1 MDITK
6 LKRIFAF
13 LEKKESKSHENKGTF
28 LWKLIFNEPLTNKD
42 LNVKGDLYLR
52 DSKIT
57 SLPEGLKVGGDLDLG
72 WTKITSLPEGLEV
85 GGSLDLRGQKKITS
99 LPDDLQ
105 VGGELNIIGCDAI
118 TSLPKGLEVG
128 KILYIKYTPLTK
140 YSDEELRE
148 MIKPGFIK
156 GEIVR

>member
-52 DSKIT
+52 DSKIP
-57 SLPEGLKVGGDLDLG
+57 SLPKGLKVGGNLNLG
-72 WTKITSLPEGLEV
+72 FTKITLLPEGLNV
-85 GGSLDLRGQKKITS
+85 RGDLDLYWTYI
-99 LPDDLQ
+99 
-105 VGGELNIIGCDAI
+105 N
-118 TSLPKGLEVG
+118 SLPKGLKVG
-128 KILYIKYTPLTK
+128 GKLNIRETTLLEYTD
-140 YSDEELRE
+140 DEIRE

-156 GEIVR
+156 GEIIR

>member
-1 MDITK
+1 MEK
-6 LKRIFAF
+6 KALKRIFAF

-85 GGSLDLRGQKKITS
+85 GGILDLYWT
-99 LPDDLQ
+99 
-105 VGGELNIIGCDAI
+105 NI
-118 TSLPKGLEVG
+118 TSLPKGLKVDDYLNIRETTLLEYTDDELRKMIQPGVIKG
-128 KILYIKYTPLTK
+128 KII
-140 YSDEELRE
+140 R
-148 MIKPGFIK
+148 
-156 GEIVR
+156 

>member
-1 MDITK
+1 MEK
-6 LKRIFAF
+6 KALKRIFAF

-85 GGSLDLRGQKKITS
+85 GGILDLYWT
-99 LPDDLQ
+99 
-105 VGGELNIIGCDAI
+105 NI
-118 TSLPKGLEVG
+118 TSLPKGLKVDDYLNIRETT
-128 KILYIKYTPLTK
+128 LLEYT
-140 YSDEELRE
+140 DDELRE
-148 MIKPGFIK
+148 MIQPGFIK
-156 GEIVR
+156 GQIIR

>member
-6 LKRIFAF
+6 LKRIFDF
-13 LEKKESKSHENKGTF
+13 LEEKESKSHENKGTF

-85 GGSLDLRGQKKITS
+85 GGILDLYWT
-99 LPDDLQ
+99 
-105 VGGELNIIGCDAI
+105 NI
-118 TSLPKGLEVG
+118 TSLPKGLKVDDYLNIRETT
-128 KILYIKYTPLTK
+128 LLEYT
-140 YSDEELRE
+140 DDELRE
-148 MIKPGFIK
+148 MIQPGFIK
-156 GEIVR
+156 GQIIR

>member
-1 MDITK
+1 MVKET
-6 LKRIFAF
+6 LKRIFDF
-13 LEKKESKSHENKGTF
+13 LEEKESKSHENKGTF

-85 GGSLDLRGQKKITS
+85 GGILDLYWT
-99 LPDDLQ
+99 
-105 VGGELNIIGCDAI
+105 NI
-118 TSLPKGLEVG
+118 TSLPKGLKVDDYLNIRETT
-128 KILYIKYTPLTK
+128 LLEYT
-140 YSDEELRE
+140 DDELRE
-148 MIKPGFIK
+148 MIQPGFIK
-156 GEIVR
+156 GQIIR

>member
-28 LWKLIFNEPLTNKD
+28 LWKIIFNEPLTNKD

-52 DSKIT
+52 DSKIP
-57 SLPEGLKVGGDLDLG
+57 SLPKGLKVGGNLNLG
-72 WTKITSLPEGLEV
+72 FTKITLLPEGLNV
-85 GGSLDLRGQKKITS
+85 RGDLDLYWTYI
-99 LPDDLQ
+99 
-105 VGGELNIIGCDAI
+105 N
-118 TSLPKGLEVG
+118 SLPKGLKVG
-128 KILYIKYTPLTK
+128 GKLNIRETTLLEYTD
-140 YSDEELRE
+140 DEIRE

-156 GEIVR
+156 GEIIR

>member
-1 MDITK
+1 MDIAK

-52 DSKIT
+52 DSKIP
-57 SLPEGLKVGGDLDLG
+57 SLPKGLKVGGDLDLG

-85 GGSLDLRGQKKITS
+85 GGILDLYWT
-99 LPDDLQ
+99 
-105 VGGELNIIGCDAI
+105 NI
-118 TSLPKGLEVG
+118 TSLPKGLKVDDYLNIRETT
-128 KILYIKYTPLTK
+128 LLEYTD
-140 YSDEELRE
+140 DEIRE

-156 GEIVR
+156 GEIIR

>member
-1 MDITK
+1 MKIEQ

-28 LWKLIFNEPLTNKD
+28 LWKIIFNEPLTNED

-52 DSKIT
+52 DSKIP
-57 SLPEGLKVGGDLDLG
+57 SLPKGLKVGGDLDLG

-85 GGSLDLRGQKKITS
+85 GGILDLYWT
-99 LPDDLQ
+99 
-105 VGGELNIIGCDAI
+105 NI
-118 TSLPKGLEVG
+118 TSLPKGLKVDDYLNIRETT
-128 KILYIKYTPLTK
+128 LLEYTD
-140 YSDEELRE
+140 DEIRE

-156 GEIVR
+156 GEIIR

>member
-1 MDITK
+1 MDIAK
-6 LKRIFAF
+6 LKRIFDF
-13 LEKKESKSHENKGTF
+13 LEEKESKSHQAKGTL
-28 LWKLIFNEPLTNKD
+28 LWKIIFNEQLTNKD

-85 GGSLDLRGQKKITS
+85 GGYLDIRDTK
-99 LPDDLQ
+99 
-105 VGGELNIIGCDAI
+105 I

-128 KILYIKYTPLTK
+128 GNLYIYRTPLKKYT
-140 YSDEELRE
+140 DEQIRE
-148 MIKPGFIK
+148 MIKSGFIK
-156 GEIVR
+156 GRIFR